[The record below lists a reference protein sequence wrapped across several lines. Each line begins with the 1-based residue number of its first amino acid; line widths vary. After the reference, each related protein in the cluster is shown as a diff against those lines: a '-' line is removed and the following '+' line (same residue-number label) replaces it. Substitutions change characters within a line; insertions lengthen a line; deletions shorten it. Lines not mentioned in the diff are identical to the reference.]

1 MNFSQLAESRFSARK
16 FSSRPV
22 EPEKLEAILRAGQV
36 SPTACN
42 LQPQRVL
49 VIQSPAALE
58 KLQKCSVHHF
68 GETLALLVCY
78 DKTECW
84 ARGYD
89 GKPSG
94 ETDAAIVAT
103 HMMLAAWELGIG
115 STWIMHFIPQAVEEE
130 FSLPKA
136 YEPAALLLM
145 GYPAED
151 CRPAPLHSKKKPL
164 EETVF
169 YDSF

>member
-1 MNFSQLAESRFSARK
+1 MNFTELAESRYSVRK
-16 FSSRPV
+16 FSPRPV
-22 EPEKLEAILRAGQV
+22 EQEKLEAILQAGRAA
-36 SPTACN
+36 PTACN

-49 VIQSPAALE
+49 AIQSPAALE
-58 KLQKCSVHHF
+58 TLQKCSVHHF

-84 ARGYD
+84 TRGYD
-89 GKPSG
+89 GRASG

-115 STWIMHFIPQAVEEE
+115 STWIMHFIPRAVRTE
-130 FSLPKA
+130 FHLPDHV
-136 YEPAALLLM
+136 EPAAMLLM

-151 CRPAPLHSKKKPL
+151 CAPSPMHGSRKELG
-164 EETVF
+164 ETVT
-169 YDSF
+169 YL